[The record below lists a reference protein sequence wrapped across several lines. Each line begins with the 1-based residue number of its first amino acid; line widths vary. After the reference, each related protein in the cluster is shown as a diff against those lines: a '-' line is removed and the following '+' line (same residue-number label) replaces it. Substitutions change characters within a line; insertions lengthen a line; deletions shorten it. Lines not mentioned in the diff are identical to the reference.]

1 MGLDGDSA
9 VGAEHILWSGE
20 IGLDVTD
27 QVLNRT
33 VDDLFIG
40 GGDGGLPAV
49 WQRCEALGALRLLL
63 VAGRYEL
70 RRWKY
75 LGG

>member
-9 VGAEHILWSGE
+9 VGAEHMLRCGE
-20 IGLDVTD
+20 ISLDMTD
-27 QVLNRT
+27 QVLDRA